1 MQIITVINA
10 KGGCGKSTIAMSLA
24 SGLAEKGHETILF
37 DMDPQAQ
44 VTQWLG
50 LGDGLSPDGT
60 IVEAMEGKAKL
71 DDLAQPTKFEHLSFV
86 ASAQGLEDIGRQ
98 ITDRENYAALFTGLL
113 AMLNRPVDFVVID
126 SPNQISPI
134 MENVIYPSDL
144 FIVPFESTKAVRSYA
159 NFFQLLMRLRPTE
172 EHRVLHVLSNLSR
185 QRGLRQ
191 SVIDALA
198 LQGIPRARTEVR
210 TCGWL
215 AQVDE
220 NGGNIFQY
228 RPHSIGAEDMRL
240 LVGEVLELL
249 GHQTLSGEREIRAE
263 SPIQTSDANTVTGH
277 GDTIQPEPS
286 ESLSAA
292 NDVAD
297 AAAGL
302 SNNQSQQHEVA

>member
-1 MQIITVINA
+1 
-10 KGGCGKSTIAMSLA
+10 
-24 SGLAEKGHETILF
+24 
-37 DMDPQAQ
+37 
-44 VTQWLG
+44 
-50 LGDGLSPDGT
+50 
-60 IVEAMEGKAKL
+60 
-71 DDLAQPTKFEHLSFV
+71 
-86 ASAQGLEDIGRQ
+86 
-98 ITDRENYAALFTGLL
+98 L
-113 AMLNRPVDFVVID
+113 AMLNRPVEFVVID

-134 MENVIYPSDL
+134 MENVIFPSDV

-159 NFFQLLMRLRPTE
+159 NFFQLLMRLRPAE

-191 SVIDALA
+191 SVIDAMV

-249 GHQTLSGEREIRAE
+249 GHQSLSNDREIRAE
-263 SPIQTSDANTVTGH
+263 SPIEPSDTVTLAAH
-277 GDTIQPEPS
+277 GNTTNAAHAEPDI
-286 ESLSAA
+286 AVDDIA
-292 NDVAD
+292 NAG
-297 AAAGL
+297 AAGL